1 MGSHAT
7 SPSAAELS
15 TPNLELREP
24 TGSIVPHVLLCVV
37 QLVALASPNFRGRR
51 SFFVTAIIVLA
62 IWSMID
68 PNFTNNTELARP
80 FTLTWANYFSTLE
93 KIMFAGANG
102 PEGDL
107 WHIDKPAQEALAYP
121 AFGYRKLKWAI
132 VIIINL
138 RGIRWNYQ
146 VKNVPELKEK
156 SKSAFLISKSVDLA
170 YYMFMSDLFEHLG
183 VRLFFTAPN
192 GEVGALNSKF
202 ITLAHPDWRW
212 GFIKI
217 LVLALTPYY
226 LINMQYILYAII
238 AVALGISKPEVSK
251 EQPRQLR

>member
-1 MGSHAT
+1 MGSHVA

-24 TGSIVPHVLLCVV
+24 TGSIVPHVLLWVV

-51 SFFVTAIIVLA
+51 TFFATAIIVLT

-68 PNFTNNTELARP
+68 PNFTKDTGLARP
-80 FTLTWANYFSTLE
+80 FTLAWANYFSTLE
-93 KIMFAGANG
+93 KIMFAGVNG

-107 WHIDKPAQEALAYP
+107 WHIDKAPREALAYP

-156 SKSAFLISKSVDLA
+156 SKSSFLLSKSVDLV

-183 VRLFFTAPN
+183 IRLFFTAPN

-202 ITLAHPDWRW
+202 ITLSHPNWRW
-212 GFIKI
+212 GFVKT

-226 LINMQYILYAII
+226 LINMQYVLYAVI
-238 AVALGISKPEVSK
+238 AVALGISKPEVS
-251 EQPRQLR
+251 EQHQQQP